1 MGLLSK
7 IKEKFESDDL
17 PTRLK
22 KGKITYDEALDE
34 MSFLV
39 GKLCNNFFQ
48 WNEIAYKKIEE
59 YNSDERYNDV
69 LKCIEEFESGAVDQN
84 DSLNKLTI
92 HMHKRFIQEAVDDLS
107 YRNNLYLLGA
117 AAMIKGA
124 REELAPIAGVEF
136 DKEDFKKRCVR
147 PEVVAHAEENMSD
160 TAKRLN
166 CAMYLEEGS
175 MSAIRIFEIYINV
188 VLNSMVNDEPTCFNE
203 REQLVDE
210 NGNII
215 EFCGDIFAEIK
226 PLDYKGY

>member
-1 MGLLSK
+1 MGLISK
-7 IKEKFESDDL
+7 IKEKFEPDDL

-22 KGKITYDEALDE
+22 KDKITYDEALDE
-34 MSFLV
+34 LSFLV

-48 WNEIAYKKIEE
+48 WNEIAYKNIEK
-59 YNSDERYNDV
+59 YNSDEWYNDA
-69 LKCIEEFESGAVDQN
+69 LKCIEELENGVHEN
-84 DSLNKLTI
+84 DSLNRLYLKT
-92 HMHKRFIQEAVDDLS
+92 HKEIIQDAIGELS
-107 YRNNLYLLGA
+107 YRNNVYLLGA
-117 AAMIKGA
+117 AMMIKGA

-136 DKEDFKKRCVR
+136 DVEDFKKRCVR

-175 MSAIRIFEIYINV
+175 TAALHIFEIYINA